1 MSRFDSIVVGA
12 GIVGSACALA
22 LARDGMRVALVDAQD
37 PGMGATAAAMGHI
50 VTLDDSAAQFRL
62 ANYSQQLWQDLG
74 RNLPPSCEYRQ
85 IGTLWIAADDE
96 EMEQVV
102 RKHAHYGEA
111 GVATEV
117 LDRSQVEAM
126 EPNLKTGLAGGLLV
140 PSDSVVDPAAAAKHL
155 AEQCIAAGGALLRER
170 VTAMGQRAVQ
180 LANREV
186 LKSNRII
193 NAAGEHAGKLTPGLP
208 IRPRKGHLAITDRC
222 PGLVK
227 HQVVE
232 LGYLKSAH
240 STTADSVAF
249 NVQPRA
255 NGQILIGSSRQFA
268 AESRDVDSG
277 ILSRMLERAAWYI
290 PTLARIPVA
299 RVWTG
304 FRAATPDNLPLIG
317 PWPNDETVF
326 LATGHEGLGITTS
339 LGTAELLAAQI
350 CGREAVISIEP
361 YLPSRLEWE
370 LCSARDSS
378 K

>member
-22 LARDGMRVALVDAQD
+22 LAQNGMRVALVDAAD

-50 VTLDDSAAQFRL
+50 VILDDSAAQFQL
-62 ANYSQQLWQDLG
+62 THYSQQLWQELG
-74 RNLPPSCEYRQ
+74 RSLPPSCEYRQ
-85 IGTLWIAADDE
+85 IGTLWIGADDE
-96 EMEQVV
+96 EMGLVV

-117 LDRSQVEAM
+117 VDRSQVEAM
-126 EPNLKTGLAGGLLV
+126 EPNLKHGLAGGLLV
-140 PSDSVVDPAAAAKHL
+140 PSDSVVDPAAVAKHL
-155 AEQCIAAGGALLRER
+155 AERCIAAGGTLLHER
-170 VTAMGQRAVQ
+170 VTAMGQGAVQ
-180 LANREV
+180 LASGEILN
-186 LKSNRII
+186 SNRIV
-193 NAAGEHAGKLTPGLP
+193 NAAGEHAGKLTSGIP
-208 IRPRKGHLAITDRC
+208 IRPRKGHLAITDLC

-255 NGQILIGSSRQFA
+255 NGQILIGSSRQFD
-268 AESRDVDSG
+268 AESREVDSG
-277 ILSRMLERAAWYI
+277 IVSRMLERAAWYMPVLAQI
-290 PTLARIPVA
+290 PIV

-304 FRAATPDNLPLIG
+304 FRAATPDKLPLIG
-317 PWPNDETVF
+317 PWPQDETVF

-350 CGREAVISIEP
+350 CGREAAISIEP
-361 YLPSRLEWE
+361 YLPSRVDESFARRGT
-370 LCSARDSS
+370 SA
-378 K
+378 